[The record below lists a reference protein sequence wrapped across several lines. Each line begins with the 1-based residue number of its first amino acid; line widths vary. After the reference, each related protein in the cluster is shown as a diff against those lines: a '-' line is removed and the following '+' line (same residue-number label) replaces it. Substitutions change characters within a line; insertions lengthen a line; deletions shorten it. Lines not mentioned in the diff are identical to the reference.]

1 MSLNSV
7 TGISPQNLA
16 TINETKKS
24 NVETEN
30 FKQTLDN
37 AMQNGDDKE
46 LKEACV
52 EFESYF
58 LNMMFKSM
66 KKTVVS
72 GGGIFEKSNAQKMF
86 EEMLDEELTKKMAN
100 TGGIGL
106 ADMMYKQMSRQNN
119 AIDINA

>member
-30 FKQTLDN
+30 FKQILDN

-72 GGGIFEKSNAQKMF
+72 SGGIFEKSNAQKMF

>member
-30 FKQTLDN
+30 FKQILDN

-72 GGGIFEKSNAQKMF
+72 SGCIFEKSNAQKMF

>member
-106 ADMMYKQMSRQNN
+106 ADMMYKQMSKQNN